1 MIAWSLLLIVIIWM
15 SQIYKE
21 KLNEFR
27 AIINFTILTVVEIFY
42 IISQKNMLT
51 DSGFPVALIVFILL
65 SLELI
70 LNTAST
76 FYLYTI

>member
-1 MIAWSLLLIVIIWM
+1 VIAWSLLLIVIIWM

>member
-1 MIAWSLLLIVIIWM
+1 M

-21 KLNEFR
+21 KLNAFR
-27 AIINFTILTVVEIFY
+27 AIINFMILTVVEIFY

-70 LNTAST
+70 LNSAST
-76 FYLYTI
+76 FYLYTIELKFAKRK

>member
-21 KLNEFR
+21 KLNAFR

-42 IISQKNMLT
+42 IISQKNLLT

-70 LNTAST
+70 LNSAST